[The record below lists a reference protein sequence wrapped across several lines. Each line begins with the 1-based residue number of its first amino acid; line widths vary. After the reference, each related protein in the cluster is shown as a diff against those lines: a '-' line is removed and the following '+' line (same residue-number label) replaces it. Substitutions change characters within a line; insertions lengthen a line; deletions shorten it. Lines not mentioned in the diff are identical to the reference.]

1 MKKSA
6 LFLLAGLAATLSG
19 STLAAPRAP
28 SGPGGGGP
36 GDAHP
41 HLARLTQLGHHAPA
55 SLSLRKHLHESK
67 VVLNGKEMAGHEALA
82 KFDPKEEI
90 DLDDGTKLS
99 VKDLVQHVDESESE
113 AGKQGASLHRLAPR
127 GVFSAGTAGKRA
139 AQRAQHKADLANLRS
154 TFKASGIAAT
164 AHAAGPGSL
173 SSESAAPPS
182 APPCADPGC
191 APKDAEHT
199 VRWDKNKGDEDIA
212 SAYSALVASEKNPD
226 ASTATCAVTWDNGI
240 TVLKRKFSL
249 LKYSA
254 EATGKK
260 PQKADARAALY
271 VLGQASP
278 VWKKDGKV
286 TGDKLDRTF
295 GTANAKLSY
304 KFIPLVAVEGGVQT
318 ASTLGLKPELDATA
332 TASEIDCG
340 LGFRPSLA
348 SNLNPEVRLVV
359 GLKKLAKLAQGGIKA
374 ELALVDLRFPT
385 QMKAQMPLSPPSLQL
400 GFTSEAD
407 VAFLRGRVFA
417 WYKIKDVCH
426 WGVCLLSDILHIHTK
441 GEIELWED
449 ADGFPYKNKLI
460 AYNGPVPFVK
470 R

>member
-1 MKKSA
+1 MKKTA
-6 LFLLAGLAATLSG
+6 LLVLVSLSATLSG
-19 STLAAPRAP
+19 STLAAPPAP
-28 SGPGGGGP
+28 RGAGGGRPDAPHP
-36 GDAHP
+36 G
-41 HLARLTQLGHHAPA
+41 LARLTQLGHHAPSSA
-55 SLSLRKHLHESK
+55 TLRKRLHEGR
-67 VVLNGKEMAGHEALA
+67 VVLNGKDVPVHEALA

-99 VKDLVQHVDESESE
+99 IKDLVQDVDESEGE
-113 AGKQGASLHRLAPR
+113 AGKQGASLHQLAPR
-127 GVFSAGTAGKRA
+127 GVFSVGPAGKRSV
-139 AQRAQHKADLANLRS
+139 QRAQHKAELANLRS
-154 TFKASGIAAT
+154 TFKASGIASTASAAAT
-164 AHAAGPGSL
+164 GPL
-173 SSESAAPPS
+173 ASESASPPS
-182 APPCADPGC
+182 STSCAEPGC
-191 APKDAEHT
+191 APKDTEHA
-199 VRWDKNKGDEDIA
+199 VRWDKQKGDEDIA
-212 SAYSALVASEKNPD
+212 AAYSSLAASEKNPD
-226 ASTATCAVTWDNGI
+226 ASTAVCAVTWDNGI

-318 ASTLGLKPELDATA
+318 ASTLGLKPELDASA
-332 TASEIDCG
+332 TASQIDCG

-348 SNLNPEVRLVV
+348 SNLNPEVKLVV

-385 QMKAQMPLSPPSLQL
+385 QMSARMPQSPPSLRL

-426 WGVCLLSDILHIHTK
+426 WGVCLLSDILRIHTK

-449 ADGFPYKNKLI
+449 ADGFPYRNKLI
-460 AYNGPVPFVK
+460 AYDGPVPFVK